1 LNDVRAQ
8 HHDAIQS
15 LLESEICHFMNAL
28 ILDPAELQL
37 TPDLVNAVEALA
49 AEMDSAATL
58 EVLQAR
64 ESTLTPVMKK
74 ILQFRP
80 SSHWGINE

>member
-1 LNDVRAQ
+1 MSELST
-8 HHDAIQS
+8 DA
-15 LLESEICHFMNAL
+15 
-28 ILDPAELQL
+28 AELEL
-37 TPDLVNAVEALA
+37 IPDVAEAVEALV
-49 AEMDSAATL
+49 AELDSAAMS

-64 ESTLTPVMKK
+64 ASTLTPVMEK